1 MFDLAKEPVVR
12 ILGMV
17 TRGGGG
23 SQNWHRAMK
32 TFLAKFQVKF
42 RNVGNYISC
51 KDKNMPPLE
60 ISLKPNYP
68 GACIV
73 YILGVHANV
82 LFPRTECAKFWLAH
96 AAVLPGPRSLQRAP
110 FSRQCLFLDAA
121 FTAKEP
127 SKCIFTRMHL

>member
-1 MFDLAKEPVVR
+1 
-12 ILGMV
+12 MV

-32 TFLAKFQVKF
+32 TFLAKFLDW
-42 RNVGNYISC
+42 GNTFHARIKTC
-51 KDKNMPPLE
+51 PLE